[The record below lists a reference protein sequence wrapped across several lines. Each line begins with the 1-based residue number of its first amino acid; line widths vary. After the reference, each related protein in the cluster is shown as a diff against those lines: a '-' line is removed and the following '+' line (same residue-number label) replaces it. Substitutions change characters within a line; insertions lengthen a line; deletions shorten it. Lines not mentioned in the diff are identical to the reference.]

1 MENTFNASADDAME
15 RCLQALNLACES
27 PARRVTC
34 NEVFYFTNGTQD
46 TAATTV
52 TESSDWYDF
61 WTDQIPESGFGITA
75 LLGVILLVLVTVN
88 AVMLLDIPRHRLSRR
103 RQHLENHGVGVG
115 VELNQ
120 II

>member
-15 RCLQALNLACES
+15 RCLQALDLPCDNFE
-27 PARRVTC
+27 RRVTC
-34 NEVFYFTNGTQD
+34 KTSLYITNGTQD

-52 TESSDWYDF
+52 TESSNWYDF

-103 RQHLENHGVGVG
+103 RQHLENDGVGVG
-115 VELNQ
+115 LYQ